1 MNCKALGG
9 KHVFARVRV
18 LEERHVSSWKL
29 FCVSDAIQSSE
40 LSLFTFDFHFKVF
53 FIIGMV
59 IKLITLSD
67 FDLYS
72 YVLITTMIRWLRDHV
87 AWYLTELITLLKI
100 LPETLIASVIYGPV
114 PEQCGKRKF
123 QCCNGLSNLCSAI
136 LHCPVPCICNEFSIC
151 NDVLVT
157 LFLCLCSLQGRCHLP
172 LLQK

>member
-1 MNCKALGG
+1 MGMKCKALGG
-9 KHVFARVRV
+9 RHIFARVRV
-18 LEERHVSSWKL
+18 LEERHASSWKL
-29 FCVSDAIQSSE
+29 FCISDAIQSSE

-114 PEQCGKRKF
+114 PKQR
-123 QCCNGLSNLCSAI
+123 
-136 LHCPVPCICNEFSIC
+136 
-151 NDVLVT
+151 
-157 LFLCLCSLQGRCHLP
+157 
-172 LLQK
+172 